1 MWLINTRTMKL
12 EEFSDVKPPPYAIL
26 SHTWE
31 NEEVSFQE
39 MSGGP
44 SAAVKAKKGYAKIQ
58 QTCCIAISEMLDYA
72 WIDTCCI
79 DKSSSA
85 ELTEAINS
93 MFQFYEQSTIC
104 YAYLCDLDPHI
115 SDEEGFPKCRWFTRG
130 WTLQELIAPSQL
142 VFYNSGWGVRGTK
155 QSATYLISQ
164 ITRIQS
170 DYLWNG
176 QSVKFASVAERMS
189 WASRRETTRIEDMA
203 YCLLGLFDINMPML
217 YGEGSKA
224 FLRLQEEIVKKTND
238 LSLLSWKPSSW
249 NDSCCG
255 VFADS
260 PSVFESCNTF
270 RHGTREN
277 EFSVTNKGIRVTTQL
292 LTRLTHDIP
301 PHFLLYLGY
310 DADFQSVHLVL
321 QKWGPDQFVRDKSIN
336 GGIWISPTSSDAQ
349 LLGMQ
354 TIYLTHTPG
363 FEITQ
368 DTMKQKRQRAVRL
381 ELKDDLKVFDVIPQ
395 SVWDPVHSMLLD
407 PAVSV
412 VLLLGFPS
420 SPYGSIEVLSLSGR
434 TKEKVYVLPA
444 ESPAIPF
451 ILKNLSTLAEAELE
465 RYWNLS
471 PVRFARPR
479 DLPPGLGEILTG
491 QSSVGENMTV
501 NLTATFNEVHVSSA
515 GELHGPKDLQ
525 LNRLTIGIM
534 ACSNPP
540 PNVQNAHPFS
550 LSFRSRSSQT
560 W

>member
-1 MWLINTRTMKL
+1 MKL
-12 EEFSDVKPPPYAIL
+12 EEFPGVKPPPYAIL

-39 MSGGP
+39 MSSSP
-44 SAAVKAKKGYAKIQ
+44 SAAVKAKKGYAKIE
-58 QTCCIAISEMLDYA
+58 QTCHIAIHEKLDYA

-93 MFQFYEQSTIC
+93 MFQCYEQSAIC
-104 YAYLCDLDPHI
+104 YAYLSDLDPHT
-115 SDEEGFPKCRWFTRG
+115 SDEEGLPKCRWFTRG

-142 VFYNSGWGVRGTK
+142 VFFDSRWGVRATK

-170 DYLWNG
+170 IYLWRD
-176 QSVKFASVAERMS
+176 QSVKFASVGERMS
-189 WASRRETTRIEDMA
+189 WVSRRETTRIEDMA

-249 NDSCCG
+249 NDTCCG

-270 RHGTREN
+270 GHGTREN
-277 EFSVTNKGIRVTTQL
+277 EFSVTNKGIRITTQL
-292 LTRLTHDIP
+292 LTRLTHDTP

-310 DADFQSVHLVL
+310 DANFQSVYLAL

-336 GGIWISPTSSDAQ
+336 GGIWISTTSSNTQ
-349 LLGMQ
+349 LLDMQ
-354 TIYLTHTPG
+354 TIYLTHTPS

-368 DTMKQKRQRAVRL
+368 DAMKQKRRSAVRL
-381 ELKDDLKVFDVIPQ
+381 ELKDDLKVFEVIPQ
-395 SVWDPVHSMLLD
+395 SVWDPVHSLLLD

-412 VLLLGFPS
+412 ALLLGFSS

-434 TKEKVYVLPA
+434 TEEMVYVLPA
-444 ESPAIPF
+444 SSPAIPF
-451 ILKNLSTLAEAELE
+451 ILKNLSTLTKAELD

-471 PVRFARPR
+471 PVYLTRFR
-479 DLPPGLGEILTG
+479 DLPWERREVLTG
-491 QSSVGENMTV
+491 QSAVSDNMAV
-501 NLTATFNEVHVSSA
+501 NLTAGFNEVR
-515 GELHGPKDLQ
+515 KDLQ
-525 LNRLTIGIM
+525 LNRLTISIK
-534 ACSNPP
+534 ACSKPS
-540 PNVQNAHPFS
+540 PNVQSTRFLG
-550 LSFRSRSSQT
+550 LSFRGRSRRLGELPT
-560 W
+560 GNPPTNPH